1 MIKELI
7 MLDSLKQA
15 RRNLSRGFSR
25 TLEHIAEGWRE
36 LVHRSSDALTHF
48 THSKHEVTAPADK
61 YPAFPNWSLLA
72 GEIEET
78 DKDIVVRVEAPGMEK
93 EDCHV
98 TVDGSM
104 LRIKGEKRFE
114 RATSDSTYHVMERAY
129 GVFER
134 TIPLPATARGG
145 RGQSGGELQEW
156 RVDGSSAKAG
166 RGERSDNSFIRQI
179 AFW

>member
-1 MIKELI
+1 

-61 YPAFPNWSLLA
+61 YPTFPNWSLLA

-78 DKDIVVRVEAPGMEK
+78 DKEIVVRIEVPGIEK
-93 EDCHV
+93 EDCQV
-98 TVDGSM
+98 TMDANI
-104 LRIKGEKRFE
+104 LYIKGEKRFE
-114 RATSDSTYHVMERAY
+114 RATGDSTYHVTERAY
-129 GVFER
+129 GLFER
-134 TIPLPATARGG
+134 AIPLPREVDADRAEASYKNGVLTVRLPKLGG
-145 RGQSGGELQEW
+145 QKGRVIPLSG
-156 RVDGSSAKAG
+156 
-166 RGERSDNSFIRQI
+166 
-179 AFW
+179 

>member
-1 MIKELI
+1 MIKELT

-98 TVDGSM
+98 TIDGSM
-104 LRIKGEKRFE
+104 LRVKGEKRFE

-134 TIPLPATARGG
+134 TIPLPREVAADKAEASYKNGVLTIRLPKL
-145 RGQSGGELQEW
+145 GGE
-156 RVDGSSAKAG
+156 KG
-166 RGERSDNSFIRQI
+166 RIIPLSDK
-179 AFW
+179 

>member
-1 MIKELI
+1 

-15 RRNLSRGFSR
+15 RKNLSRGFSR

-61 YPAFPNWSLLA
+61 YPTFPNWSLLA

-98 TVDGSM
+98 TIDGSM

-134 TIPLPATARGG
+134 TIPLPREVAADKAEASYKNGVLTVRLPKL
-145 RGQSGGELQEW
+145 GGE
-156 RVDGSSAKAG
+156 KG
-166 RGERSDNSFIRQI
+166 RIIPLSDK
-179 AFW
+179 